1 MSVRRRS
8 TARLG
13 SLRWAGVGFALLWWA
28 LYLASRSNVALAFA
42 LAWTV
47 VTVFWL
53 VRFRAV
59 TVAQE
64 IEGEDSV
71 PPP

>member
-1 MSVRRRS
+1 M
-8 TARLG
+8 
-13 SLRWAGVGFALLWWA
+13 GFALLWWV
-28 LYLASRSNVALAFA
+28 LYVASRSHVALAFA

-53 VRFRAV
+53 ARFRAV

-64 IEGEDSV
+64 IEGEDPV
-71 PPP
+71 PPR

>member
-13 SLRWAGVGFALLWWA
+13 GLRWAGAVFAVLWWA
-28 LYLASRSNVALAFA
+28 LYLASRSYVALAFA
-42 LAWTV
+42 SAWTV

-59 TVAQE
+59 TVAKE
-64 IEGEDSV
+64 IEGEDAV